1 MNVTM
6 QNALA
11 YIWHCKYHY
20 YMKKLVYIVMM
31 IFWTNQ
37 VFSQNNAP
45 SKELK
50 EFVFEVP
57 QMDLYKQLSDFKLQ
71 LKTIKGLEFA
81 GFCESRKLLMIRMP
95 QESLADFDALMDQRK
110 QMYLVKENATI
121 KLAEQACNAREEINY
136 SKSLNH

>member
-1 MNVTM
+1 
-6 QNALA
+6 
-11 YIWHCKYHY
+11 
-20 YMKKLVYIVMM
+20 MKKLVYIVMM

-71 LKTIKGLEFA
+71 LKAIKGLEFA
-81 GFCESRKLLMIRMP
+81 GFCESRKLLMIRMH
-95 QESLADFDALMDQRK
+95 QE
-110 QMYLVKENATI
+110 
-121 KLAEQACNAREEINY
+121 
-136 SKSLNH
+136 